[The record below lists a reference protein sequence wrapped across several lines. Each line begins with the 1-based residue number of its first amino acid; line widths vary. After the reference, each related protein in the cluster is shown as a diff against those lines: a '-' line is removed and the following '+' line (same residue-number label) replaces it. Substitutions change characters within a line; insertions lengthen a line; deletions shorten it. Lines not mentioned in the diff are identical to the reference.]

1 MGEIFTKN
9 KGNMCRLKAI
19 SKVKKQILSLLWEAE
34 NPITLKEVSE
44 KIGLKGR
51 SANMHLLGL
60 VKLRHVS
67 KSKKGYYR
75 ITNSGRGAIGF
86 PKISKKFADK
96 VLSKTSAEGAFHF
109 FRGIDQP
116 TGILS
121 NSLIDLCEKI
131 KTLDIESIEFHMSRG
146 DFETWISSLGDI
158 ELAKRVRM
166 IREENLAGHTLKERI
181 YETLRSRCDRLLKK

>member
-1 MGEIFTKN
+1 LGEIFTKN

-34 NPITLKEVSE
+34 NPITLKDVSE

-75 ITNSGRGAIGF
+75 ITNSGREAIRF
-86 PKISKKFADK
+86 PRINKSFAKK
-96 VLSKTSAEGAFHF
+96 VLSKTPAENAFQF
-109 FRGIDQP
+109 YRDIDQP

-121 NSLIDLCEKI
+121 NSLVDLCEKI
-131 KTLDIESIEFHMSRG
+131 KTLDIEPIEFHMSRG
-146 DFETWISSLGDI
+146 DFETWISSLGDV
-158 ELAKRVRM
+158 ELAKRLRM
-166 IREENLAGHTLKERI
+166 IREKNLAGQTLKERI